1 MDFEFTS
8 RPSANMKAAW
18 VEDPNST
25 PRKRTVFFQYA
36 VFTVDT
42 TLTRGTLGTHD
53 HLNSPAPAFPA
64 PSQPTPFGLNQS
76 NTPFLFHT
84 PPPRTQQVPDWAPP
98 PHFSPSK
105 AFPIPPEPNDVH
117 MADVSPPKPSES
129 KSGEGQRA
137 VALGAMRRV
146 FKSRQRARDHK
157 LVRNLDA
164 PASGSESSDNDDGD
178 VPPMTHS
185 TSHHYTLN
193 MAAAAL
199 PQSETPYV
207 LLGCVSSSDGSFA
220 VDLSYNRYL
229 QFFFNLCLISVFLYL
244 VVLFILTVQRDVEQ
258 RISEYSMGASCCVI
272 DDGVQHLKSTPL
284 IVCQSN
290 SPCVQQIWSRR
301 LPCAQCSTRITFA
314 RLTPFR
320 RWHSNVASGRHACSV
335 TQPLSDAQRLGPNSS
350 QKSSTDLWILSAGR
364 LWLAIPRSSSDS
376 FRC

>member
-18 VEDPNST
+18 VEDANGT
-25 PRKRTVFFQYA
+25 PRKRIVFFQYA
-36 VFTVDT
+36 VFAIDT

-53 HLNSPAPAFPA
+53 DLNSPVPAFPA
-64 PSQPTPFGLNQS
+64 PPQPTPFGLTQS

-98 PHFSPSK
+98 PHFSPAK
-105 AFPIPPEPNDVH
+105 AFPILPEPNDVH
-117 MADVSPPKPSES
+117 MADVSPPKPSET
-129 KSGEGQRA
+129 KSGEGQRT

-193 MAAAAL
+193 MAASTI

-207 LLGCVSSSDGSFA
+207 LLGCVPSSVGSFA
-220 VDLSYNRYL
+220 
-229 QFFFNLCLISVFLYL
+229 
-244 VVLFILTVQRDVEQ
+244 
-258 RISEYSMGASCCVI
+258 
-272 DDGVQHLKSTPL
+272 H
-284 IVCQSN
+284 
-290 SPCVQQIWSRR
+290 
-301 LPCAQCSTRITFA
+301 
-314 RLTPFR
+314 
-320 RWHSNVASGRHACSV
+320 
-335 TQPLSDAQRLGPNSS
+335 
-350 QKSSTDLWILSAGR
+350 
-364 LWLAIPRSSSDS
+364 
-376 FRC
+376 